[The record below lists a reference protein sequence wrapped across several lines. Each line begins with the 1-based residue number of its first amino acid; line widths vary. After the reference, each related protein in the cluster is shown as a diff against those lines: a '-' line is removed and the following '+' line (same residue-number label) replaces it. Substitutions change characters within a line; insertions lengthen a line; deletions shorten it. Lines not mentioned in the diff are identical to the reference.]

1 MEIKGNNDLDAVRG
15 FKYSIHV
22 IIQVKRKYGL
32 YLAQSNGHRSLFL
45 FCCTKGKTTFQ
56 QRSLCYL
63 IDANSLKRVMVNL
76 SRNLF

>member
-15 FKYSIHV
+15 FKYSINV
-22 IIQVKRKYGL
+22 IIQVKRKYKL
-32 YLAQSNGHRSLFL
+32 YFAQGKGHRSFFL

-56 QRSLCYL
+56 QRTLCYL
-63 IDANSLKRVMVNL
+63 IDANSLKRVIINL